1 MDNNVV
7 ELDNKIIGFS
17 LTGRNKVV
25 IIKANWNITTIAM
38 ETDEISENF

>member
-7 ELDNKIIGFS
+7 ELDNKITGFS

-25 IIKANWNITTIAM
+25 IIIANWNVTTIAM